1 MHEGNNGDMNG
12 ESGVINSEQIRE
24 SSVQNFL
31 NSHKVHGNSLGNFD
45 TSGESH
51 NGVHSWNNNLDAKPS
66 GVLSTNQER
75 NELISNTDS
84 TERVTFSHEP
94 SVTYNILSQKYD
106 FIDRSFSLKN
116 TPLYNMEHNIQI
128 PYHMQ
133 RPHHRTSTKQ
143 KSKRFFPDV
152 NKDRSVNYGMAIE
165 NSLSAKGITPHSHE
179 RNFLGEDILQDNAI
193 RKALPSHKTYQ
204 DYDSPFIVN
213 KNTQSFKTHH
223 KLSENIDHK
232 TFNKDTRNQSQS
244 KESEDRNVYND
255 SGYQNN
261 MNSIQFR
268 HSYHLRQMEGR
279 SFRSLLEP
287 IEESEVEN
295 VFVHWPVKREAV
307 VEGDLLLGGLM
318 MVHERE
324 DMYTCGPI
332 MPQGGIQALETMLYT
347 LDVLNKDKMIP
358 NVTIG
363 AHILDDCD
371 KDTYGLEMAVDFIK
385 GRTGWTGIVFF
396 NTFRS

>member
-1 MHEGNNGDMNG
+1 MHEEKNGDMNG
-12 ESGVINSEQIRE
+12 ESGVISSEEIHE
-24 SSVQNFL
+24 SSVQKFL

-45 TSGESH
+45 TSGKSH
-51 NGVHSWNNNLDAKPS
+51 NGIHSWNNNLDAKPND
-66 GVLSTNQER
+66 VLSMNQER
-75 NELISNTDS
+75 NELSKMDS
-84 TERVTFSHEP
+84 TGRVKFSHEP
-94 SVTYNILSQKYD
+94 SGTYNILSQKYD
-106 FIDRSFSLKN
+106 FIDRSFPLMS
-116 TPLYNMEHNIQI
+116 TPLYNVEHNIQI
-128 PYHMQ
+128 PYHIQ

-152 NKDRSVNYGMAIE
+152 NKDMPMNYGMAIE

-179 RNFLGEDILQDNAI
+179 RNFLGEDILQDNTV
-193 RKALPSHKTYQ
+193 RKELPSHKNYQ
-204 DYDSPFIVN
+204 DYDSTFSVH

-244 KESEDRNVYND
+244 QESEERNVYND

-261 MNSIQFR
+261 MNLIQFR

-287 IEESEVEN
+287 IEASEVEN

-307 VEGDLLLGGLM
+307 VEGDLILGGLM

-324 DMYTCGPI
+324 DIYTCGPI

-385 GRTGWTGIVFF
+385 GRTGWTLIVFF